1 MKILG
6 IGVPELLIIIVIV
19 IIIVVVVK
27 NVVRPSQTA
36 APTAPKKPPT
46 ITAEE
51 FEQSVKLYESG
62 ALNQE
67 EFDAIRKRYLGL

>member
-6 IGVPELLIIIVIV
+6 IGVPELLIITVIV
-19 IIIVVVVK
+19 IIIVVVV

-36 APTAPKKPPT
+36 APTAPKEPPT

-51 FEQSVKLYESG
+51 FEQFVKLYESG